1 MRKKFINSSNN
12 LKNYNEKITKIL
24 LPIYKHSSN
33 DINNFNYSNR
43 TNIRSKY
50 KNLKNISKIKNY
62 REILKNENSAIS
74 PENQINKIKVNK
86 NEALI
91 LKIKLDNDNNN
102 FKSNYLKTENDIDK
116 EYKKYRELK
125 NKNRNDNKDLYN
137 REESITTNKH
147 SKFLFY
153 KRLKVLRSLS
163 NNFDEVKQNENEI
176 DIKDFK
182 TPDEKKICSTHKIF
196 RVNLNF
202 RNNRFNNRLLYSSEG
217 RLKPVGQDIGDR
229 EKDIGKDKDKENKET
244 KVRTEKKTK
253 KEIKEKIENKE
264 EICKNTEKIIKIN
277 INNKYKKRLGLTKS
291 IENNKNRLINVPKIK
306 KSIFKRNYIFEINP
320 SLHNVS
326 NAIENFKTSINE
338 NIQIENNKSDKYE
351 IIGKDIIRDKELFE
365 RINKRLK
372 KILSKY
378 NIPSFNLGHY
388 NLLKSIGEGT
398 YGKIYEV
405 INRNTEKKYAIK
417 KMLSRSIEKLEQLLM
432 GFEISNS
439 NPHENILNILGIY
452 IKCLEKTKYV
462 LYILMD
468 LAKSDWDNAIK
479 KRAEGNNY
487 YTENELIKI
496 LKQISSALVY
506 LQKDKN
512 IAHRDIKPENILIFD
527 NNIYKLC
534 DFGEAKICPD
544 LERTNSLRGTKIYMS
559 PILYDC
565 LQNNTKKVKHNIYK
579 SDVFSFGYC
588 FLYAAC
594 LNYNLIHSIRDLK
607 FQGLVSKILN
617 KFLKQRYSEDFVELI
632 SKMISIDENERPD
645 FIQLEKLLKEKYS
658 E

>member
-91 LKIKLDNDNNN
+91 LKIKIDNDNNN

-306 KSIFKRNYIFEINP
+306 KFIFKRNYIFEINP

-365 RINKRLK
+365 RDLNTFKRL
-372 KILSKY
+372 
-378 NIPSFNLGHY
+378 
-388 NLLKSIGEGT
+388 
-398 YGKIYEV
+398 
-405 INRNTEKKYAIK
+405 
-417 KMLSRSIEKLEQLLM
+417 
-432 GFEISNS
+432 
-439 NPHENILNILGIY
+439 
-452 IKCLEKTKYV
+452 
-462 LYILMD
+462 
-468 LAKSDWDNAIK
+468 
-479 KRAEGNNY
+479 
-487 YTENELIKI
+487 
-496 LKQISSALVY
+496 
-506 LQKDKN
+506 
-512 IAHRDIKPENILIFD
+512 
-527 NNIYKLC
+527 
-534 DFGEAKICPD
+534 
-544 LERTNSLRGTKIYMS
+544 
-559 PILYDC
+559 
-565 LQNNTKKVKHNIYK
+565 
-579 SDVFSFGYC
+579 
-588 FLYAAC
+588 
-594 LNYNLIHSIRDLK
+594 
-607 FQGLVSKILN
+607 
-617 KFLKQRYSEDFVELI
+617 
-632 SKMISIDENERPD
+632 
-645 FIQLEKLLKEKYS
+645 
-658 E
+658 